1 LEKRSLGLNFGLI
14 PIELKTQKEK
24 KKKKKEKEE
33 DIQELIKWAVISW
46 SSKYQKVNNSLAGST
61 TKV

>member
-1 LEKRSLGLNFGLI
+1 LGLNFGLI
-14 PIELKTQKEK
+14 PIELKTQKEKK